1 MLSKRNILE
10 KMVKMKQE
18 TQTRETLLKIA
29 KLEFLEKGYAG
40 ASLRSICKK
49 ADVTTGALYFFFKDK
64 EDLFGSLVK
73 DPLDKLY
80 GIMKQHY
87 LDEIAETE
95 KLVLENINIEN
106 DLDSSK
112 MAIHFMYHYHDE
124 FLLLLTKAQ
133 GSKYEKCF
141 DDFVEISENHYRILA
156 DKISKSYHLPRIDD
170 YTIHWCSHVQIFT
183 FAHFITH
190 GLPQIE
196 AEAQIEV
203 MVKFMVSGWFSIWEK
218 K

>member
-1 MLSKRNILE
+1 
-10 KMVKMKQE
+10 MVKMKQE
-18 TQTRETLLKIA
+18 TQTREKLLKVA
-29 KLEFLEKGYAG
+29 KEEFLEKGYAA

-49 ADVTTGALYFFFKDK
+49 ADVTTGALYFFFQDK

-73 DPLDKLY
+73 EPLDKLY
-80 GIMKQHY
+80 GIMKLHY
-87 LDEIAETE
+87 LDEIAETKE
-95 KLVLENINIEN
+95 LVIEN
-106 DLDSSK
+106 NDMKNDLEASK

-133 GSKYEKCF
+133 GSKYETCF
-141 DDFVEISENHYRILA
+141 DDFVEMSEKHYRVLA
-156 DKISKSYHLPRIDD
+156 DKISEIYHLPRVDD

-203 MVKFMVSGWFSIWEK
+203 MVKFMVSGWFSIWK
-218 K
+218 KK